1 MSKNALHINFN
12 IICNNITKINNII
25 SYLNMII
32 LLHICLLFLIK
43 LYLYKIFI
51 SQKHKHELVS
61 QLENSS
67 VITTTL
73 DLLQWLMGPDA
84 GGPSSVGMGVSKAI
98 KDAMTQLHMADKN
111 VESTDQLL
119 VSFH

>member
-1 MSKNALHINFN
+1 MVMMAMVFSENTFPFN
-12 IICNNITKINNII
+12 LKIIVGN
-25 SYLNMII
+25 
-32 LLHICLLFLIK
+32 LF
-43 LYLYKIFI
+43 YP
-51 SQKHKHELVS
+51 QKHKIGLVS

-98 KDAMTQLHMADKN
+98 KGSMKELHLTDKS
-111 VESTDQLL
+111 VENTDQLL
-119 VSFH
+119 VSF

>member
-1 MSKNALHINFN
+1 MFF
-12 IICNNITKINNII
+12 
-25 SYLNMII
+25 LNVDEI
-32 LLHICLLFLIK
+32 LV
-43 LYLYKIFI
+43 
-51 SQKHKHELVS
+51 SQKHKQPLVS

-84 GGPSSVGMGVSKAI
+84 GGPGGVGMGVSKAI
-98 KDAMTQLHMADKN
+98 KEALIELHESDKS

-119 VSFH
+119 VSIFELCNGVK